1 MSDIN
6 MRPGSG
12 TQGATGSTGATG
24 ATGSTGST
32 GPTGSTGST
41 GSQGT
46 QGIQGVTGATGPT
59 GATGGLAWTK
69 YTVTFTQLSAA
80 ALTNN
85 IELFQLAA
93 KETVQSV
100 VVKASAAFTGGLIAT
115 YTVSVGP
122 AGNLVKYAVAFN
134 VFQAPATNLS
144 SVNILPGVEDFSS
157 ATSIRISA
165 ISTVGN
171 LNAATAGS
179 VDVWVL
185 KSTIP

>member
-1 MSDIN
+1 M
-6 MRPGSG
+6 G
-12 TQGATGSTGATG
+12 TQGAPGATG
-24 ATGSTGST
+24 AGGSAGAT
-32 GPTGSTGST
+32 GPTGP
-41 GSQGT
+41 
-46 QGIQGVTGATGPT
+46 TGPT
-59 GATGGLAWTK
+59 GATGGLGWTK

-80 ALTNN
+80 GLTNN

-93 KETVQSV
+93 KEMVHSV
-100 VVKASAAFTGGLIAT
+100 VVKASVAFAGGLIAT

-134 VFQAPATNLS
+134 VFQAPAANLS

-171 LNAATAGS
+171 LNAATGGS

-185 KSTIP
+185 KSTLP

>member
-1 MSDIN
+1 MSIKTTSIDSG
-6 MRPGSG
+6 GS
-12 TQGATGSTGATG
+12 ATTVVLGSAAESSANTF
-24 ATGSTGST
+24 
-32 GPTGSTGST
+32 P
-41 GSQGT
+41 
-46 QGIQGVTGATGPT
+46 
-59 GATGGLAWTK
+59 AWTK
-69 YTVTFTQLSAA
+69 YTITYAQLSTAG
-80 ALTNN
+80 LTNN

-93 KETVQSV
+93 KEMIHSV

-134 VFQAPATNLS
+134 VFQAPGNTLS
-144 SVNILPGVEDFSS
+144 STNILPGVEDFSS
-157 ATSIRISA
+157 ATSVRIAA

-185 KSTIP
+185 KSTLP

>member
-1 MSDIN
+1 MIT
-6 MRPGSG
+6 MG
-12 TQGATGSTGATG
+12 TQGAPGATG
-24 ATGSTGST
+24 AGGSAGAT
-32 GPTGSTGST
+32 GPTGP
-41 GSQGT
+41 
-46 QGIQGVTGATGPT
+46 TGPT
-59 GATGGLAWTK
+59 GATGGLGWTK

-85 IELFQLAA
+85 IELFQLSA
-93 KETVQSV
+93 KEMVHSV
-100 VVKASAAFTGGLIAT
+100 VVKASAAFVGGLIAT

-134 VFQAPATNLS
+134 VFQVPATNLS

-185 KSTIP
+185 KSTLP